1 MQDIARFLSG
11 FKTFQRHYFCAE
23 NEYFARLR
31 ERQNPRALVVACSDS
46 RVDPAL
52 LMGCEPGDIFVVRN
66 VANLVPPYAAG
77 SGLHGVSA
85 ALEYGVKH
93 LVVEHIIVLG
103 HSSCGGIGALAQSEG
118 GELGEFI
125 GPWVGIAREAVLEI
139 QEEFRDK
146 PEAVRQRGCEMAAI
160 LVSIGNL
167 LTFPWIRERIEAKA
181 LYIHGWYF
189 DMATGELLSYLSE
202 TGTFEVIV
210 ARCPG

>member
-11 FKTFQRHYFCAE
+11 FRTFQKHYFCKE
-23 NEYFARLR
+23 KEYFARLR
-31 ERQNPRALVVACSDS
+31 ERQNPKALVVACCDS

-66 VANLVPPYAAG
+66 VANLVPPYDAT

-93 LVVEHIIVLG
+93 LGVEHIIVLG
-103 HSSCGGIGALAQSEG
+103 HSSCGGIEALMRSVG

-125 GPWVGIAREAVLEI
+125 GPWVGIAREAVDEI
-139 QEEFRDK
+139 QDGFQGK
-146 PEAVRQRGCEMAAI
+146 PEPVRRRGCEMAAI

-181 LYIHGWYF
+181 MYIHGWYF
-189 DMATGELLSYLSE
+189 DMATGELSSYLSE

-210 ARCPG
+210 ARCLG